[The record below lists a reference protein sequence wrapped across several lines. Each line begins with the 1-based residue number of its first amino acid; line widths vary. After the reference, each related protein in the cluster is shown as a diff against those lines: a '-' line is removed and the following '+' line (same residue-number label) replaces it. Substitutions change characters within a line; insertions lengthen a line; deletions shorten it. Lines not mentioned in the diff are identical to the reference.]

1 MLTGVGLIV
10 FGLLIGW
17 ILECIKDHI
26 SPRSFVFMVSLL
38 YALACGQL
46 IGGVM
51 IHALPKV
58 YQSSKTK
65 MEIVA
70 LIVMSAICFF
80 ILIERTIKHCGNE
93 QQPQGFLDHDHKDD
107 DEDPGM
113 NTGNLSLSLGKGK
126 GVKLDKWSGGCK
138 PQKLLSKQKNRR
150 SGPPKEKWPLNIQN
164 CWKYQ
169 NSRNQN
175 SRRRTSLDLLKS
187 CKSKALSLI
196 HLIK

>member
-1 MLTGVGLIV
+1 MKLLLIVISVIVGSICQEQELDHQDLTTGQAWGIGMLTGVGLIV

-107 DEDPGM
+107 DEDPG
-113 NTGNLSLSLGKGK
+113 LSLHEHWQSFIVPRKRER
-126 GVKLDKWSGGCK
+126 
-138 PQKLLSKQKNRR
+138 SKIRQMVRR
-150 SGPPKEKWPLNIQN
+150 MQTLEIAF
-164 CWKYQ
+164 
-169 NSRNQN
+169 
-175 SRRRTSLDLLKS
+175 
-187 CKSKALSLI
+187 KAEEQAIRPTERKMAS
-196 HLIK
+196 